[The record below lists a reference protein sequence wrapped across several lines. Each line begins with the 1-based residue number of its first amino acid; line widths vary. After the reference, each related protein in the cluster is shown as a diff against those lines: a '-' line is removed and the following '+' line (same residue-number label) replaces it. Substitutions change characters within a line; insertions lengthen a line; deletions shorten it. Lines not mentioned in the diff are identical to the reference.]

1 MKDMM
6 LDSGTMSYEL
16 SEDDPPKKQSDSILD
31 FDPVA
36 LAVQGT
42 KKGSRYAL
50 FCSEISYF
58 LFISIVMNS
67 IGVFL

>member
-6 LDSGTMSYEL
+6 LDSSGTMSYEL
-16 SEDDPPKKQSDSILD
+16 SEDDPPKKKSDSILD

-42 KKGSRYAL
+42 KKGSRYA
-50 FCSEISYF
+50 
-58 LFISIVMNS
+58 
-67 IGVFL
+67 GVCICT

>member
-16 SEDDPPKKQSDSILD
+16 SEDDPPKSKSDSILD

-42 KKGSRYAL
+42 KKGSRYVL
-50 FCSEISYF
+50 LCSE
-58 LFISIVMNS
+58 M
-67 IGVFL
+67 

>member
-16 SEDDPPKKQSDSILD
+16 SEEDPPKKQSDSILD

-42 KKGSRYAL
+42 KKGSRYV
-50 FCSEISYF
+50 FCHK
-58 LFISIVMNS
+58 N
-67 IGVFL
+67 

>member
-16 SEDDPPKKQSDSILD
+16 SEDDPQKKKSDSILD

-42 KKGSRYAL
+42 KKGSRYA
-50 FCSEISYF
+50 
-58 LFISIVMNS
+58 
-67 IGVFL
+67 GVCM

>member
-16 SEDDPPKKQSDSILD
+16 SEDDPQKKKSDSILD

-42 KKGSRYAL
+42 KKGSRYGL
-50 FCSEISYF
+50 FGSEMYYF